1 MHIPNYQFRTSV
13 NVLLSAS
20 VFLLGVVA
28 QPYSAVAF
36 DARYQNEQRLSSD
49 EYSKRSS
56 PSLKRNNMSKTTAPY
71 GSWKSPINAEQIAS
85 NSLRLGEVAFDGDD
99 LYYLE
104 GRPSEAGR
112 TALVVRH
119 KDGTLED
126 ALPKTFNVRTLVHE
140 YGGGAF
146 TLHQGNI
153 FFVNF
158 KDQLIYFQKPGSE
171 PVAITKE
178 NKLRYADMVIDEKR
192 NRLIC
197 VCEDHSKGG
206 KEPEN
211 KLVSIDITA
220 VGTNGFKHGEPTTIA
235 SGYDFYSYPRL
246 SPDAQYLSYIAW
258 RHPNMPWD
266 GTDLHLIQ
274 FEGSGAIKEDKVV
287 AGNKEESVFQPVWS
301 PEGKLFFVNDSTG
314 WWNLEV
320 IENPADAFADS
331 STPKPVIRMN
341 AEFGMPLWVFKM
353 TTFAFM
359 SGGRIICQYCEN
371 GVWKL
376 GLITKDSTDRYSLK
390 QIQCPYTDFWYISS
404 NGTDVGMQAGSPT
417 SQTAI
422 VHFDLK
428 EDKWTVI
435 KESSSIVPDKGYVSV
450 PQVIE
455 FPTANGKTAFAFFYP
470 PANKDYEAPAG
481 ELPPLVVESHGGPTG
496 STSSVLSLG
505 TQYWTSRGVA
515 VVDVNYGGSTG
526 FGREYRNRLKLN
538 WGIVDM
544 QDCENA
550 AKYLVEKGLVDGNRL
565 AITGGSAGGYT
576 TLCAL
581 TFTDRFK
588 AGASH
593 YGIGDVEALCADT
606 HKFESRYGDYLFGP
620 YPEKKQDYYDR
631 SPINFTDKLNCP
643 VIFFQGLEDKVVP
656 PSQAEAMVEA
666 IKKKG
671 LPVAY
676 IAYEGEQHGFRKAEN
691 IKRTIEAEFYFFAKI
706 FGYKP
711 ADETEPVQ
719 IENLARQVEPDASVR

>member
-1 MHIPNYQFRTSV
+1 
-13 NVLLSAS
+13 
-20 VFLLGVVA
+20 
-28 QPYSAVAF
+28 
-36 DARYQNEQRLSSD
+36 
-49 EYSKRSS
+49 
-56 PSLKRNNMSKTTAPY
+56 MSKKTIAPY
-71 GSWKSPINAEQIAS
+71 GSWKSPITAEQIAS

-99 LYYLE
+99 LYFLE

-112 TALVVRH
+112 SVLVVRH
-119 KDGTLED
+119 KDGSIEE
-126 ALPKTFNVRTLVHE
+126 ALPKTFNVRSLVHE

-146 TLHQGNI
+146 TLFEKSI

-158 KDQLIYFQKPGSE
+158 KDQIIYYKKADAE
-171 PVAITKE
+171 PIAVTAE
-178 NKLRYADMVIDEKR
+178 SKLRFADMVVDHVR

-197 VCEDHSKGG
+197 VCEDHSVSG

-211 KLVSIDITA
+211 KLVSIDISRL
-220 VGTNGFKHGEPTTIA
+220 NESDFKPAEPQTIA
-235 SGYDFYSYPRL
+235 SGYDFYAYPRL
-246 SPDAQYLSYIAW
+246 SPDCQMLSYIAW

-266 GTDLHLIQ
+266 GTDLHLVQ
-274 FEGSGAIKEDKVV
+274 FDENGSIKADKVI
-287 AGNKEESVFQPVWS
+287 AGGVEEAVFQPVWS
-301 PEGKLFFVNDSTG
+301 KDGELFFVNDSSG

-320 IENPADAFADS
+320 FEKPLEAFSGDTA
-331 STPKPVIRMN
+331 PQPVIRMD

-353 TTFAFM
+353 TTFAFLD
-359 SGGRIICQYCEN
+359 GGRIICQYCEN

-376 GLITKDSTDRYSLK
+376 GIISKDANQKFVLN
-390 QIQCPYTDFWYISS
+390 QIECPYTDFWYIAS
-404 NGTDVGMQAGSPT
+404 NGKDVGMQAGSPT
-417 SQTAI
+417 TTTA
-422 VHFDLK
+422 VVLLAP
-428 EDKWTVI
+428 ESNKWTTVR
-435 KESSSIVPDKGYVSV
+435 ESNPILPDNGYLSI

-455 FPTANGKTAFAFFYP
+455 FPTENGLTAYAFFYRP
-470 PANKDYEAPAG
+470 GNKDFQAPDG
-481 ELPPLVVESHGGPTG
+481 ELPPLLVKSHGGPTG

-505 TQYWTSRGVA
+505 IQYWTSRGVA

-538 WGIVDM
+538 WGVVDM
-544 QDCENA
+544 KDCENA
-550 AKYLVEKGLVDGNRL
+550 AKFLVKKGLVDGNRL

-581 TFTDRFK
+581 TFLDCFK

-606 HKFESRYGDYLFGP
+606 HKFESRYGDYLVGP
-620 YPEKKQDYYDR
+620 YPEMKQLYYDR

-643 VIFFQGLEDKVVP
+643 VIFFQGLEDAVVP
-656 PSQAEAMVEA
+656 PSQAQAMVAA

-691 IKRTIEAEFYFFAKI
+691 IKRTIEGEFYFYSQI

-711 ADETEPVQ
+711 ADDIEPIPMETADKVQ
-719 IENLARQVEPDASVR
+719 SSRN